1 MDASYGP
8 PPARVEEC
16 ARADDN
22 GPVSEPAPEPFPTRA
37 RRVNGLAL
45 MLALVAAG
53 MGITSIYYHWKAPAI
68 VAERRAALASMST
81 APESMLDLW
90 LEYGAPAIHARLQQM
105 RIEAA
110 HPWLVTHARESE
122 RAGEPPLLWG
132 IDLAGL
138 DPAWVRREGV
148 TVVLT
153 LPAPREL
160 GRAWLPADKQ
170 GGVLRLAEGV
180 LEPSSEAS
188 SARALEVARWSLARL
203 DRAVRK
209 DIPGATIE
217 VRVAEE
223 TP

>member
-1 MDASYGP
+1 MI
-8 PPARVEEC
+8 
-16 ARADDN
+16 
-22 GPVSEPAPEPFPTRA
+22 
-37 RRVNGLAL
+37 
-45 MLALVAAG
+45 ALVASG

-81 APESMLDLW
+81 APEPMLDLW

-110 HPWLVTHARESE
+110 HPWLVTHAQESGASD
-122 RAGEPPLLWG
+122 RPPRLWG
-132 IDLAGL
+132 VDLAAL
-138 DPAWVRREGV
+138 DPSWVHREGV

-180 LEPSSEAS
+180 DAPPREAS
-188 SARALEVARWSLARL
+188 AARAAEVARWSLARL
-203 DRAVRK
+203 DQAVRK

-217 VRVAEE
+217 VRVAQE

>member
-1 MDASYGP
+1 MEVG
-8 PPARVEEC
+8 ARG
-16 ARADDN
+16 DDN
-22 GPVSEPAPEPFPTRA
+22 GRVSELAPEPIAPRA

-45 MLALVAAG
+45 MIALVAAG

-81 APESMLDLW
+81 APEPMLDLW

-110 HPWLVTHARESE
+110 HPWLVTHARES
-122 RAGEPPLLWG
+122 GLPDQPPLLWG
-132 IDLAGL
+132 VDLAAL
-138 DPAWVRREGV
+138 DPTWVHREGV

-180 LEPSSEAS
+180 DAPPLEAS
-188 SARALEVARWSLARL
+188 AARAAEVARWSLARL
-203 DRAVRK
+203 DQAVRK

-217 VRVAEE
+217 VRVAQE